1 MCSKQWVDFWERLDN
16 SDTVNE
22 YNYDQTWIDFWK
34 DEALENTLLK
44 SMDGFDS
51 VPKINF
57 FIGTGGTVLCCGK
70 GERLEIRNSDGILS
84 ESIPSKAKCV
94 GCEVGQYQDS
104 GE

>member
-1 MCSKQWVDFWERLDN
+1 MCSKPWVDFWERLDN
-16 SDTVNE
+16 SDTVND

-34 DEALENTLLK
+34 DEGLENTLLK

-70 GERLEIRNSDGILS
+70 GERLSNLFP
-84 ESIPSKAKCV
+84 ESIPSQAKCIQ
-94 GCEVGQYQDS
+94 CDVGQYQDS